1 MRFNALAL
9 VLLMVS
15 TCMATTQRTLIAEVK
30 QQQQPE
36 KNQNAEVESQ
46 VTHTN
51 QLRNPK
57 QDEFGPCN
65 RCGAVEP

>member
-1 MRFNALAL
+1 
-9 VLLMVS
+9 MVS

-36 KNQNAEVESQ
+36 KGQNAEVESQ

-51 QLRNPK
+51 QLRNFMK
-57 QDEFGPCN
+57 DFGRPCCD
-65 RCGAVEP
+65 RYGAVKP